1 MDAAFGA
8 GAGIADEIYGHYLD
22 DVADQLRKLAAISEF
37 INRQPALRWSP
48 PGEPKQRYH
57 SGVGRQFSEE
67 EGLQFVLAARH
78 DHRDEPA
85 IQAALDVYLR
95 SIE

>member
-1 MDAAFGA
+1 MPRSVPAPASPTKSTDTTSTTS
-8 GAGIADEIYGHYLD
+8 
-22 DVADQLRKLAAISEF
+22 ADQLRKLAAISEF

-48 PGEPKQRYH
+48 PGEPKQRYN